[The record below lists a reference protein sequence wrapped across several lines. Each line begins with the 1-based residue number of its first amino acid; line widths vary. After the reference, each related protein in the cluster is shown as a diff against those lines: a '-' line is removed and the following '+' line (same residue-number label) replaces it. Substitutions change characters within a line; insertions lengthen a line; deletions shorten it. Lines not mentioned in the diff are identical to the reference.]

1 MDLNTKMTNMKH
13 RFKEISKYP
22 IFRYSVLVHILYM
35 IISIILILVWFE
47 NLSDFKVFYKA
58 TEVFINNVS
67 DLYNRTNYP
76 YPYRY
81 FPLSVIV
88 FIPFYFMGFDL
99 GFIAFTIFNLFLNF
113 IICIYVYKIIIL
125 TRGEDHE
132 KEDRRII
139 HYLCLYF
146 MGLPQVS
153 NYFLGQ
159 NNLIVTLMII
169 LSLFIFLKYDNLKME
184 FLGSLLLGV
193 SIIVKPVTLAMIP
206 FLLLIRFNIKE
217 KRVEFKFIKSLVR
230 VVGCL
235 IPLSLNII
243 YFFLVPG
250 LWNDFITTNFTGT
263 EPVDINFSFS
273 VSKIIINL
281 YYFLGFNYN
290 QMLILV
296 IVLIIFG
303 GLGFL
308 LYITRRFNKNS
319 LIYGYLFGIIIT
331 LIVYFDSWD
340 HHLLSFT
347 PLLIIIIF
355 NLPRNS
361 EITRKS
367 IKPSFMFFN
376 FINLG
381 FMGLFVLTAPFF
393 PFNFIPTIFLILT
406 FYGISK
412 YILIQKE
419 ENK

>member
-99 GFIAFTIFNLFLNF
+99 GFVAFTIFNLFLNF

-169 LSLFIFLKYDNLKME
+169 LSLFIFLKYNNVKME

-303 GLGFL
+303 GIGFL